1 MVFDVFLT
9 NASFRTDTHAMETK
23 MIGEAIRQLRLAQ
36 NMTQQDLMD
45 RAHLTRSQ
53 IHYIEKN
60 KRTPRKQTLENI
72 SAAFGMSLFELL
84 SYVFQ

>member
-1 MVFDVFLT
+1 
-9 NASFRTDTHAMETK
+9 METMMLGK
-23 MIGEAIRQLRLAQ
+23 AIRQLRLAR

-45 RAHLTRSQ
+45 RAYLTRSQ

-72 SAAFGMSLFELL
+72 SAALGMSLFELI

>member
-1 MVFDVFLT
+1 
-9 NASFRTDTHAMETK
+9 METM

-45 RAHLTRSQ
+45 RAYLTRSQ
-53 IHYIEKN
+53 IYYIEKN

-72 SAAFGMSLFELL
+72 SAAFGMSFFEFL
-84 SYVFQ
+84 SYLFQ